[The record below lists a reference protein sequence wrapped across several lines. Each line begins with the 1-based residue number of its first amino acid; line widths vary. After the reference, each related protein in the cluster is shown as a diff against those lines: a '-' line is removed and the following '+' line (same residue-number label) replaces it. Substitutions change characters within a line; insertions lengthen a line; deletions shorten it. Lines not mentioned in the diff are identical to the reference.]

1 MKILNF
7 GSLNLDYVYSVDHFV
22 QAGETLSSIDLK
34 EFSGGKGLNQTLAL
48 KRAGMD
54 VYHAGAIGQDG
65 MMLKELLES
74 ENVHSEF
81 VKVLYGNNRTGH
93 AIIQKDQD
101 GDNCILLYGG
111 TNRNITQEM
120 IDDVMEHFDQGD
132 YLVLQNEINNIPY
145 LIQKAKEK
153 GMVIVLNPS
162 PMDDQLKEISIDDL
176 DLVILN
182 EIEAQMLLNC
192 HAEGEELMNAL
203 AHQYNETCFV
213 LTLGKEG
220 SCYIKGE
227 CRYIQKAYQ
236 VKAVDTTAAGDTF
249 TGYYLAA
256 ICRGSHPQE
265 ALNEASLASAL
276 AVTRKGAAPSIPY
289 RHEVL
294 DFKKMKE

>member
-153 GMVIVLNPS
+153 
-162 PMDDQLKEISIDDL
+162 E
-176 DLVILN
+176 
-182 EIEAQMLLNC
+182 
-192 HAEGEELMNAL
+192 
-203 AHQYNETCFV
+203 
-213 LTLGKEG
+213 
-220 SCYIKGE
+220 
-227 CRYIQKAYQ
+227 
-236 VKAVDTTAAGDTF
+236 
-249 TGYYLAA
+249 
-256 ICRGSHPQE
+256 
-265 ALNEASLASAL
+265 
-276 AVTRKGAAPSIPY
+276 
-289 RHEVL
+289 
-294 DFKKMKE
+294 